1 MASNTSTLI
10 IQDDIWEGSLHL
22 DEVLLAAI
30 PDAESGAAA
39 FAFATQ
45 DGLNAIFGS
54 EEFRKFCR
62 RGHHF
67 DLYIGIDSITDDR
80 TLQFAKKLASEL
92 NGMLNVK
99 VYYNPDNASIFHAK
113 TTWFKS
119 TDGNGCLAF
128 VGSGNLTRSGLQK
141 NIEMFS
147 WIEQDEQAFKETLN
161 TWNGWVSSARQA
173 GRIHDIDD
181 SEIIARAKKNKF
193 SRSSGGSSQ
202 GESEQSDNYGA
213 SISDNAVLISK
224 MPKQSGRGWGQF
236 VMSKR
241 FYTDYFG
248 FPDTSK
254 GDKRVHGPERRVL
267 LRNVDDRGNV
277 GELESRAGN
286 ISKSSSNYRVEIDG
300 GHSFD
305 ENDLETHMITF
316 VKIDRREYLYHICDS
331 KSPWC
336 MELST
341 FADEH
346 KSKDLKGGPKCLV
359 SLSLFESD
367 FPDHPLTKALKEAK
381 HQ

>member
-1 MASNTSTLI
+1 MVSNTSTLI
-10 IQDDIWEGSLHL
+10 IQDDIWKGSLHL
-22 DEVLLAAI
+22 DEVLLSAI
-30 PDAESGAAA
+30 PYAESGAAA

-54 EEFRKFCR
+54 EEFRDFCR

-67 DLYIGIDSITDDR
+67 DLYIGIDSITDDK
-80 TLQFAKKLASEL
+80 TLRFAKKLAFEL

-99 VYYNPDNASIFHAK
+99 VYYNPDRASIFHAK
-113 TTWFKS
+113 TTWFKNA
-119 TDGNGCLAF
+119 DGDGCLAF

-147 WIEQDEQAFKETLN
+147 WIEQDEHVFKETLS
-161 TWNGWVSSARQA
+161 TWYGWVDSARQA
-173 GRIHDIDD
+173 GRIRDIDD
-181 SEIIARAKKNKF
+181 SEIIARAKKNEF
-193 SRSSGGSSQ
+193 STSAAASSR
-202 GESEQSDNYGA
+202 GEAELSDNFAA
-213 SISDNAVLISK
+213 SISNNAVLISK
-224 MPKQSGRGWGQF
+224 MPKQTGRGWGQF

-248 FPDTSK
+248 FQDTGK
-254 GDKRVHGPERRVL
+254 GDKRLHGPKRRVL

-286 ISKSSSNYRVEIDG
+286 ISQSSSNYRIEIEG

-305 ENDLETHMITF
+305 KNDLGTHMIVF

-331 KSPWC
+331 KSSWC

-346 KSKDLKGGPKCLV
+346 KTKDLKGGPKCLV
-359 SLSLFESD
+359 SLPLFENE
-367 FPDHPLTKALKEAK
+367 FPDHPLIQALKEAK